1 MNTLRNK
8 VQLLG
13 HVGQDPEISV
23 LEDGKKMAKFS
34 MATNEVFTTAAG
46 EKVEKTYWHR
56 ITFWNRPAQIVEEHV
71 RKKPERT
78 FSPPIAESM
87 LKKLLQVTS
96 TETVAIF
103 HILLQP
109 LELLKKIILVHRLV
123 LRCLHP

>member
-71 RKKPERT
+71 RKGSKVLIEG
-78 FSPPIAESM
+78 
-87 LKKLLQVTS
+87 KLTTRSWEDEAGMKHFRNEIVGR
-96 TETVAIF
+96 E
-103 HILLQP
+103 
-109 LELLKKIILVHRLV
+109 LV
-123 LRCLHP
+123 LL